1 MPSSRR
7 RFESDGEAGFALQQD
22 EVRLEV
28 EEQEVVLPEQEVP
41 GVPEV
46 ATELEEGSPQG
57 PEAPAAYLL
66 ALPGALLR
74 KQDGTTEAVEAG
86 TLLSTSGWVPL
97 GEGLVA
103 VNLGELGKWT
113 VLVSE
118 WVVYFKG

>member
-1 MPSSRR
+1 MATTRR
-7 RFESDGEAGFALQQD
+7 RFEVNQSEEPDETLHQLESQIVMGEEL
-22 EVRLEV
+22 V
-28 EEQEVVLPEQEVP
+28 EEYHQEVVPE
-41 GVPEV
+41 PE
-46 ATELEEGSPQG
+46 EEEEERPHE

-103 VNLGELGKWT
+103 VNLGDRGKWT